1 MTKLQKIFLLSFV
14 LISLILS
21 VLITLERLLNI
32 ISKVIR
38 LAAKVI
44 EFNFF
49 VALLM
54 SFWD

>member
-1 MTKLQKIFLLSFV
+1 MTKLQKIFLLSFI

>member
-1 MTKLQKIFLLSFV
+1 MTKLQNIFLFSFI

-38 LAAKVI
+38 LTANVI

>member
-1 MTKLQKIFLLSFV
+1 MTKLQNIFLFSFI

-38 LAAKVI
+38 LTANVI

-49 VALLM
+49 VAILM